1 MDLAPNSTK
10 SMECLKGYS
19 AKAGFVL
26 TRGVGWKLTTF
37 ATHYTSYRFI
47 CFLSPF
53 SLATHHSPR
62 QTASPPLRV
71 VRDAASACSS
81 PDSAWFFV
89 LCWSTQGKG
98 RERAGGS
105 WPAEPN
111 RRSRGRI
118 INLGT
123 IWFVV
128 SALIHAR
135 ICVELIY
142 HVKRINSTRG
152 RRNRRISF
160 WGKVCVLGRNLSF
173 PEIGFKLS
181 DDLLEIT
188 FHLRCDTVCKI

>member
-1 MDLAPNSTK
+1 MVQIIPFS
-10 SMECLKGYS
+10 
-19 AKAGFVL
+19 FP
-26 TRGVGWKLTTF
+26 
-37 ATHYTSYRFI
+37 
-47 CFLSPF
+47 LSP
-53 SLATHHSPR
+53 R
-62 QTASPPLRV
+62 DPPLASSNRIAAAACSSRRRLLPAGKR
-71 VRDAASACSS
+71 RDVASACSS

-98 RERAGGS
+98 RERAGGPRS
-105 WPAEPN
+105 AEPN

-142 HVKRINSTRG
+142 HVKRINSTRA